1 MEKKNNNNKKIK
13 DSFKVSEVISIIF
26 ITLVI
31 GIIVGYAVTINFNSD
46 KLNNNDEALEEFVD
60 TYNDIKE
67 NYYEDVDT
75 NDLINGAIS
84 GMLSVL
90 EDPYTTYLDESV
102 TSDFNDRLTGSYS
115 GIGVEVNMDK
125 DDNVYVVTVFEDS
138 PAARAGLQV
147 GDIFKKIDNTDV
159 SSYSS
164 AQISDMIK
172 NSKNKNMN
180 ITVLRGDK
188 TLTLN
193 LKLETIELDSITFKV
208 VEHNSKKIGYIDVDL
223 FALNTYSQ
231 FSDALTDLEKQGIN
245 SLVIDVRNNS
255 GGYLD
260 TVTNIISLFL
270 KEHDVIY
277 QLDEKGDI
285 TKVFDET
292 KESRDYKVVVLT
304 NEYSASASEI
314 LASSMQESYGAIVV
328 GTNSYGKGTVQQTK
342 DLSETGGMLKYTV
355 QKWLTPKGN
364 WINDK
369 GVTPDIKIELNEKY
383 YETFNEEDD
392 NQYWQA
398 IEEASK

>member
-314 LASSMQESYGAIVV
+314 LASYMQESYGAIVV

-342 DLSETGGMLKYTV
+342 DLNETGGMLKYTV

>member
-125 DDNVYVVTVFEDS
+125 DDNVYVVTVFDDS

-180 ITVLRGDK
+180 ITILRGDK

-342 DLSETGGMLKYTV
+342 DLNETGGMLKYTV

>member
-342 DLSETGGMLKYTV
+342 DLNETGGMLKYTV